1 MTDLRKFIFALV
13 ATFGLPWLFVVVLP
27 VLQYQSLSPVAY
39 DKDADGIEGY
49 YPPQTI
55 NRQGQLVYAREGCV
69 QCHTQ
74 MIRPGPLGLDSWK
87 QGWGQDQE
95 VRPAEPVRVT
105 EMLDFLGE
113 EYAFLGIQRNGP
125 DLANA
130 AWRFSDRKTL
140 HQMLYSPQSLH
151 DWSNKPPY
159 EHLYE
164 VRLVQGERSDK
175 ALDLP
180 AGFGPGRKY
189 EVVPTSDAED
199 LVDYILSLKK
209 DFPVPSG
216 EGALA
221 AADDATAQ
229 P

>member
-13 ATFGLPWLFVVVLP
+13 ASFGLPWLLVVVVPALK
-27 VLQYQSLSPVAY
+27 YQALGPVAY
-39 DKDADGIEGY
+39 DKDADGVEGY

-74 MIRPGPLGLDSWK
+74 MIRPPQLGLDAWR

-95 VRPAEPVRVT
+95 ARPAEPVRHT

-130 AWRFSDRKTL
+130 GWRFSDRKKL
-140 HQMLYSPQSLH
+140 HQMLYAPQSLN
-151 DWSNKPPY
+151 DWSTMPAY
-159 EHLYE
+159 EHLYK
-164 VRLVQGERSDK
+164 VQLVQGERSDK

-180 AGFGPGRKY
+180 EGFGPGARY

-216 EGALA
+216 GAA
-221 AADDATAQ
+221 VATTESAQ